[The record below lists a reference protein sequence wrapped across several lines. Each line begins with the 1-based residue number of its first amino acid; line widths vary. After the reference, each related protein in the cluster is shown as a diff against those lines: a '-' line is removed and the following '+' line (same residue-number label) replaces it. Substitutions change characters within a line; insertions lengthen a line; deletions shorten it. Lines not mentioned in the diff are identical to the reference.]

1 MSKPHARSFFRWLA
15 GAAAI
20 AGLVSGA
27 AAQLS
32 GGYRYQTGKE
42 VYEHVCQGCHMPDAK
57 GAAGAA
63 AYPALAGNRKLQS
76 PLYPALVI
84 LRGQKSMP
92 AFADLTDAQTAD
104 VVNYIR
110 SGFGNHFSG
119 TITAAQ
125 VKALRP
131 RAVAR
136 DALKPG

>member
-1 MSKPHARSFFRWLA
+1 MSKPHAQMFRWLA
-15 GAAAI
+15 SAVAAV
-20 AGLVSGA
+20 GLVSAA
-27 AAQLS
+27 AAQFS
-32 GGYRYQTGKE
+32 GGYRYQTGRE
-42 VYEHVCQGCHMPDAK
+42 LYEHVCQGCHMPDGK
-57 GAAGAA
+57 GAVGAA

-92 AFADLTDAQTAD
+92 AFADLTDAQTAE

-110 SGFGNHFSG
+110 SSFGNQFSG

-131 RAVAR
+131 QPAKENTLR
-136 DALKPG
+136 PG